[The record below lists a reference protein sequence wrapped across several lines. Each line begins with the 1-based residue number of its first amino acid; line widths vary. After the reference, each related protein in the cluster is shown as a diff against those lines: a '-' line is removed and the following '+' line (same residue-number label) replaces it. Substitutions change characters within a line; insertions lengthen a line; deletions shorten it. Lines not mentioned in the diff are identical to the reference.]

1 MLFTK
6 IRSNNDTL
14 KGEGEERKK
23 DDDVPESCHGDDGV
37 PESGRNGGEIGSVDV
52 LLCVEHDSGED
63 DDGHG
68 QREDE
73 EAQLGGATLERVA
86 QDAEALRMPRK
97 FENAED
103 AEDSQRHKRSCLS
116 IAEAIREKFD
126 IRLDLI
132 GRGELENVQNK

>member
-1 MLFTK
+1 MAARYKPVESVLIPLEDEIITTVLREK
-6 IRSNNDTL
+6 
-14 KGEGEERKK
+14 EG
-23 DDDVPESCHGDDGV
+23 DVPESCHGDDGV

-73 EAQLGGATLERVA
+73 EAQLGGAALERVA
-86 QDAEALRMPRK
+86 QDAEALRVPRK

-103 AEDSQRHKRSCLS
+103 AEDSQRHKRSCS
-116 IAEAIREKFD
+116 PTK
-126 IRLDLI
+126 
-132 GRGELENVQNK
+132 

>member
-1 MLFTK
+1 ML
-6 IRSNNDTL
+6 R
-14 KGEGEERKK
+14 
-23 DDDVPESCHGDDGV
+23 DVPESCHGDDGV

-52 LLCVEHDSGED
+52 LLRVEHDSSED

-86 QDAEALRMPRK
+86 KDAEALRMPRK

-103 AEDSQRHKRSCLS
+103 AEDSQRHKRS
-116 IAEAIREKFD
+116 
-126 IRLDLI
+126 
-132 GRGELENVQNK
+132 